1 MRKIILQAAMSLL
14 ALSTIAS
21 AGEPD
26 YIAALFRTPSEPVVI
41 DAPAA
46 ALKTVPQDLVMK
58 VRRETLRVRPGR
70 VAPVRY
76 ARRVEPVANPPV
88 PQPNPL
94 FYSAP
99 FRDPLA
105 VALFMS
111 SAAVYLPPTAVCQE
125 GSFDTPT
132 CNYQR
137 PYLVFDQING
147 GAFDIAP
154 DYMKYVDPRYN
165 WAMRYGG

>member
-1 MRKIILQAAMSLL
+1 MRKILLQTAMSLL

-26 YIAALFRTPSEPVVI
+26 YIAALFRAPSEPPVI

-46 ALKTVPQDLVMK
+46 VLKTIPPVLIMRARQA
-58 VRRETLRVRPGR
+58 TLRSRPGR
-70 VAPVRY
+70 AAPVHY
-76 ARRVEPVANPPV
+76 VRRVEPVVNPPV